1 MAQVNKGKREL
12 VGSRLAKDVYDELAR
27 AAEARN
33 ISMSQYVA
41 DVMALHFGLDD
52 LVLELDKPRRP
63 RAHDLRKKGARTTN
77 QQELPLAG

>member
-12 VGSRLAKDVYDELAR
+12 VGARLAKDVYEELAR
-27 AAEARN
+27 AAEAHN

-41 DVMALHFGLDD
+41 DVMALHFGRDD
-52 LVLELDKPRRP
+52 LVLELDRPRRP
-63 RAHDLRKKGARTTN
+63 RAHDLRKKGAKT